1 MIVDV
6 KPRVADVI
14 SQVWRTLAVLFVW
27 DVLITIIYY
36 VLPFR
41 APALPLTIF
50 GSALALFLGFR
61 ANSTYQRW
69 WEGRVL
75 WGQMINASRNL
86 VRLSVSILSA
96 PEAGD
101 LGRTIA
107 LRQIAY
113 VNALRCQLRRL
124 PVAGG
129 DGVVPAC
136 GRRRSGGGGGAH
148 QCGQR
153 LARHHRTQRGAGA
166 ARWLD
171 RQHPAGQR
179 GTHPGGYRQ
188 RTGRHGT
195 PEEYAVAVPIPLL
208 SEPVYAA
215 VLRAVADRSGGDAAI
230 RHTGRFDLGR
240 VDVSGGVED
249 RR

>member
-1 MIVDV
+1 M
-6 KPRVADVI
+6 ADVI

-124 PVAGG
+124 PVAGCRWRWRC
-129 DGVVPAC
+129 PRMWTPTK
-136 GRRRSGGGGGAH
+136 RRRWWCAPMWPTACSTSPDAAWS
-148 QCGQR
+148 R
-153 LARHHRTQRGAGA
+153 RGALAGSTASSRPAWNASWWISPTHRA
-166 ARWLD
+166 AWN
-171 RQHPAGQR
+171 A
-179 GTHPGGYRQ
+179 
-188 RTGRHGT
+188 
-195 PEEYAVAVPIPLL
+195 
-208 SEPVYAA
+208 
-215 VLRAVADRSGGDAAI
+215 
-230 RHTGRFDLGR
+230 
-240 VDVSGGVED
+240 
-249 RR
+249 